1 MKNWQVLLN
10 GIWKENPVL
19 VQMLGMCPTLAVTNS
34 AINAMGMAM
43 ATTFV
48 LVCSSALI
56 SIIKK
61 VFAKEVRIM
70 GYITVIA
77 TFVTVVDLFMKAKL
91 PDLSKSLGAFIAL
104 IVVNCIVL
112 GRAEAFASK
121 NNVLSSVCDAF
132 GNGLGFLVALTTLGI
147 IREILG
153 SGSIFYYPIV
163 GNMQSAIS
171 SNMGQTVGDIFAGWT
186 EPWLIM
192 VLAPGAFFGLAIIMA
207 VKKTVDKK
215 MQENASQI
223 KTLNKS
229 KG

>member
-1 MKNWQVLLN
+1 MNNWQVFIK
-10 GIWKENPVL
+10 GVWKENPVL

-70 GYITVIA
+70 GYITIIA

-91 PDLSKSLGAFIAL
+91 PELSKSLGAFIPL

-121 NNVLSSVCDAF
+121 NNVLSSISDAL
-132 GNGLGFLVALTTLGI
+132 GNGLGFLLALTTLGI

-153 SGSIFYYPIV
+153 SGSVFYYPFVNNIQNAV
-163 GNMQSAIS
+163 YN
-171 SNMGQTVGDIFAGWT
+171 NMGQGMGVIFAEWT
-186 EPWLIM
+186 ESWLIM

-207 VKKTVDKK
+207 VKKTFDKK
-215 MQENASQI
+215 MLA
-223 KTLNKS
+223 KS
-229 KG
+229 K